1 MADLT
6 AAWSQYLVKG
16 PNAVMHGGLVDG
28 HCKEVFEISSFKVL
42 LSTALEII
50 PSLFNVQI
58 HTYNKEW
65 MISKALDSFIMM
77 RKQGTEF
84 NIVMYGGNI
93 AIYSTITLLQ
103 RESKV
108 TYSGLVNPY
117 CKDVIGNIVTLSR
130 LDARCKAGMDE
141 KSSSP
146 FD

>member
-28 HCKEVFEISSFKVL
+28 HCKEVFEISSFTIL
-42 LSTALEII
+42 LSTALEIV

-93 AIYSTITLLQ
+93 AIY
-103 RESKV
+103 
-108 TYSGLVNPY
+108 
-117 CKDVIGNIVTLSR
+117 
-130 LDARCKAGMDE
+130 
-141 KSSSP
+141 
-146 FD
+146 